1 MAKNEYPVAGAK
13 EGDPSRSHYFSWIN
27 NTNEGSTEAQTL
39 INLRFF
45 NMLNRKYGMKL
56 DIYAWDAGNLDGSK
70 KTYGTFESEKFLSQY
85 PNGYKTIVDCADES
99 GIRLGLWG
107 GPDGFGKTKED
118 AEKRIEL
125 MRSLCRDYHFAL
137 FKFDGVCGTLRRNK
151 RSYFCEMMKECRKYS
166 PDLILLNHRLNFG
179 SGNKYATTFLWQ
191 GRETYVD
198 VFLFN
203 EKPAMHNRGGIF
215 YRGNVPD
222 FMRMTDDHGTC
233 ISSSIDYF
241 EDDLIYQAFGRCLIL
256 SPSIYGNPWLMK
268 DEELPRLARIFSLHR
283 QNREILTEAIDLNSL
298 FGCNSVSRGSD
309 KKRFLLLGNDGWE
322 TKKCS
327 VPLDETVGLKKCD
340 RVKVILHHPYEQNL
354 GTYNYGDKIDI
365 SVMPFRASLA
375 EISEESSASRVLD
388 NICYEII
395 TEKDGKPDEIKTVF
409 DGKTDLRE
417 PAPIKFGSLKK
428 CAVPSYEK
436 ALYEATCISLDNDS
450 LEMRSL
456 RRSGETK
463 IPEVKAARDAFFNQ
477 KTYIYRGCDS
487 NILFDGNPD
496 TWYDTKSVYYDGGL
510 RIDGGCFRFD
520 AGAEYDVSKIEF
532 EYFSIDKEIEEVKII
547 TPPESGEFSA
557 DLKKWKKTGKA
568 EIKEIGRC
576 TTPVIIHS
584 VHNIVEKEG
593 KRIRLTYT
601 VNGKM
606 RYINFASFVDRI
618 YSVKIF
624 DKNGKEIKPVSP
636 KATNLMAPYEC
647 RKAGKAFKLKVTVPE
662 KDGKW
667 FIAVACDGNHGNE
680 GIYCAAE
687 SEGNF
692 IGAPSRAPAYPSN
705 VFEHLVVRAG
715 KGYTYYIPVTDEM
728 KGKEITLWALQNRN
742 TEKEIKVSAY
752 LCPEHR

>member
-1 MAKNEYPVAGAK
+1 MDKKYPVAGAD
-13 EGDPSRSHYFSWIN
+13 ESSVSRSHYFSWIN
-27 NTNEGSTEAQTL
+27 NSNEGSTEEQTL

-56 DIYAWDAGNLDGSK
+56 DIYAWDAGNLDGSRQ
-70 KTYGTFESEKFLSQY
+70 TYGTFESEKFRSQY
-85 PNGYKTIVDCADES
+85 PNGYKAIVDCAAES
-99 GIRLGLWG
+99 GIRMGLWG

-151 RSYFCEMMKECRKYS
+151 RSYFKEMMQECRKYS

-215 YRGNVPD
+215 YRGNVPG

-268 DEELPRLARIFSLHR
+268 DSELPRLARIFNLHR
-283 QNREILTEAIDLNSL
+283 QNRGILINAMDLDGL
-298 FGCNSVSRGSD
+298 FGCNSVARGSA
-309 KKRFLLLGNDGWE
+309 KKRFLLLGNDGWN
-322 TKKCS
+322 TKKCI
-327 VPLDETVGLKKCD
+327 VPLDMTVGLEKCD
-340 RVKVILHHPYEQNL
+340 KVKVILHHPYEQNL

-365 SVMPFRASLA
+365 DVLPFRAALA
-375 EISEESSASRVLD
+375 EISEESSASYVLD
-388 NICYEII
+388 GICYEVI
-395 TEKDGKPDEIKTVF
+395 TEKDGKPDEIRTVF

-417 PAPIKFGSLKK
+417 PVPEKLGDLKE
-428 CAVPSYEK
+428 CSVPACER

-456 RRSGETK
+456 RRSGETA

-477 KTYIYRGCDS
+477 KTYILRGCDS
-487 NILFDGNPD
+487 DILFDGNPD
-496 TWYDTKSVYYDGGL
+496 TYYDSKSVYYCDSL

-520 AGAEYDVSKIEF
+520 AGKVCDVTKIEF
-532 EYFSIDKEIEEVKII
+532 EYFRIDKEIEEVRII
-547 TPPESGEFSA
+547 TPPKSGEFSA
-557 DLKKWKKTGKA
+557 DLRKWKKTGDVSA
-568 EIKEIGRC
+568 EEIGEC
-576 TTPVIIHS
+576 STPVIIHS
-584 VHNIVEKEG
+584 VHNIVEKSG
-593 KRIRLTYT
+593 RRIRLTYP

-606 RYINFASFVDRI
+606 RYILFPAFVDRI

-624 DKNGKEIKPVSP
+624 DKDGNEIKPVSP
-636 KATNLMAPYEC
+636 KATNLMAPYET
-647 RKAGKAFKLKVTVPE
+647 RKAAKAYKLGTVIPE
-662 KDGKW
+662 KKGDW
-667 FIAVACDGNHGNE
+667 FIAVACDGEHGNE

-687 SEGNF
+687 MNGEF

-705 VFEHLVVRAG
+705 VFEHLVTRAD

-728 KGKEITLWALQNRN
+728 KGKKITLWALQNRN
-742 TEKEIKVSAY
+742 TDKEIKVSAY
-752 LCPEHR
+752 ICPKHR